1 MYTLEIR
8 YSTHPDHA
16 KTFTTEDIR
25 KHYLIEELFV
35 PGEIKLVYSME
46 ERAITGGITP
56 IEESISLKGN
66 DQMKAEYFLER
77 REVGIFNVGGT
88 GSITV
93 DGETYAME
101 NKDCLY
107 IGLGKQELLF
117 SSESAACPAKF
128 YLYSA
133 PAHKEYPTQHV
144 AFKDIEGDRL
154 GALET
159 ANDRVIRR
167 MIHKEGIQSCQ
178 VVMGMTQLSTGSV
191 WNSMPTHTHDRRSE
205 VYLYIDLDENARMF
219 HMMGEPT
226 QTRRIVMKNEEAVI
240 SPPWSI
246 HCGSATSNYTFIW
259 AMAGDNKTYNDM
271 DQVTMEELR

>member
-1 MYTLEIR
+1 VEIR

-16 KTFTTEDIR
+16 KTFTTDELR

-35 PGEIKLVYSME
+35 PGEIKLTLTME
-46 ERAITGGITP
+46 DRAIVGGITP
-56 IEESISLKGN
+56 TKETITLEGYDEIKSN
-66 DQMKAEYFLER
+66 YFLER
-77 REVGIFNVGGT
+77 REVGIFNVGGK
-88 GSITV
+88 GKITV
-93 DGETYAME
+93 DGESYDME

-117 SSESAACPAKF
+117 SSESAENPAKY

-133 PAHKEYPTQHV
+133 PAHKEYPVQHV
-144 AFKDIEGDRL
+144 AFKDIEGERL
-154 GALET
+154 GLLEN

-167 MIHKEGIQSCQ
+167 MIHLEGIQSCQ
-178 VVMGMTQLSTGSV
+178 VVMGMTQLNTGSV
-191 WNSMPTHTHDRRSE
+191 WNSMPTHTHHRRSE

-219 HMMGEPT
+219 HLMGEPT
-226 QTRRIVMKNEEAVI
+226 ETRHLVMKNEQAVI

-259 AMAGDNKTYNDM
+259 AMAGENKTYSDM
-271 DQVTMEELR
+271 DAAPMDVLR

>member
-1 MYTLEIR
+1 MYTLDIR

-35 PGEIKLVYSME
+35 PGETKLVYTME
-46 ERAITGGITP
+46 ERAIVGGITP
-56 IEESISLKGN
+56 IEEGISLKGN

-77 REVGIFNVGGT
+77 REVGIFNVGGA

-93 DGETYAME
+93 DGETYTME

-107 IGLGKQELLF
+107 IGLGKRELLF
-117 SSESAACPAKF
+117 SSESAASPAKF

-226 QTRRIVMKNEEAVI
+226 QTRHIVMKNEEAVI

-246 HCGSATSNYTFIW
+246 HCGAATSNYTFIW

-271 DQVTMEELR
+271 DQVTMDELR

>member
-1 MYTLEIR
+1 MEIR

-16 KTFTTEDIR
+16 KTFNTEEIR

-46 ERAITGGITP
+46 DRTITGGITP
-56 IEESISLKGN
+56 INEDISLEGY
-66 DQMKAEYFLER
+66 DQIKAAYFLER
-77 REVGIFNVGGT
+77 REVGIFNVGGS
-88 GSITV
+88 GKVTV
-93 DGETYAME
+93 DGEIYEME

-107 IGLGKQELLF
+107 VGLGKKELLF
-117 SSESAACPAKF
+117 SSDSKDNPAKY
-128 YLYSA
+128 YLFSA
-133 PAHKEYPTQHV
+133 PAHREYPTQQV

-154 GALET
+154 GSLEN

-167 MIHKEGIQSCQ
+167 MIHNEGIQSCQ
-178 VVMGMTQLSTGSV
+178 VVMGMTQLNTGSV
-191 WNSMPTHTHDRRSE
+191 WNSMPTHTHDRRME

-226 QTRRIVMKNEEAVI
+226 ETRHIVMKNEQAVI

-246 HCGSATSNYTFIW
+246 HCGTATSNYTFIW
-259 AMAGDNKTYNDM
+259 AMAGENKTYNDM
-271 DQVTMEELR
+271 DQVSMDQLR